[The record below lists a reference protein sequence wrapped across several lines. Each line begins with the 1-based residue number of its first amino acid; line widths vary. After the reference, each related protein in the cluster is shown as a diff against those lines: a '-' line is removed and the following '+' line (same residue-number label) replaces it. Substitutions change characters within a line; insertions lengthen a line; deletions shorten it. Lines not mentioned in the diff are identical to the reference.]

1 MNYKNFTQDQKDSV
15 WIILAL
21 LSFATV
27 TFIGAGLLVSISPI
41 ISVLLIIGG
50 LFLIVLS
57 GVGYYVEFVE
67 KA

>member
-15 WIILAL
+15 WIILGL
-21 LSFATV
+21 LSFAVV
-27 TFIGAGLLVSISPI
+27 TFIGAGLLISISPF
-41 ISVLLIIGG
+41 ISVLLAIGG